1 MLNLSFF
8 AAGHV
13 GYYLLIAV
21 FAGCIVALISLNS
34 SRRRKPK
41 SRADELQE
49 RYRHLTADLLAATP
63 DDEVVTAVV
72 ANLMAKLKKSRP
84 DPLVTIPQLSRGRN
98 AVYFVWLFCKEAE
111 KNGVEALLKKPAV
124 RFLESGI
131 AGLETVGAE
140 ATAAAAR
147 ALIEPSEDIAEEE
160 RFAALEAALQAE
172 QPLSLCRDYIRAMPD
187 DFVDEPQ

>member
-8 AAGHV
+8 AVGHV

-21 FAGCIVALISLNS
+21 FVGCIGILIYLGG

-41 SRADELQE
+41 SRADELQD
-49 RYRHLTADLLAATP
+49 RYRILTAELLAATP
-63 DDEVVTAVV
+63 DDEVVTAVA

-111 KNGVEALLKKPAV
+111 KNGVEALLEKPAV

-131 AGLETVGAE
+131 AGLETVGAS

-147 ALIEPSEDIAEEE
+147 ALTEMTEETKDE
-160 RFAALEAALQAE
+160 RFAALEAALEAE
-172 QPLSLCRDYIRAMPD
+172 QPLSLCRNYIRAMPD